1 MDRRER
7 NAGCSSHTKTGR
19 RFSANLFT
27 EIPGDN
33 PKTFLPLYF
42 VVKCRR
48 TGTPREKQ
56 DGVSQTT
63 LNRVLL
69 MAYQELIKNFERIRD
84 YMRQFYVFGFKSR
97 EEYDAK
103 SARSYDDERRR
114 IESWLGDHMAFRQD
128 GAGKNVFL
136 SVDSRRIPHNPLYK
150 AFKAKSF
157 TGRDIAL
164 HFYILDILQPGEVR
178 TAGELAAE
186 IASDYLSA
194 FPEEYA
200 FDESTIRKKL
210 KEYVDLGLLTR
221 KKQGREVLYRRG
233 PEFDL
238 TPWQDAAAFFSESSP
253 LGVVGSYI
261 LDRYETEP
269 AAFGFKHHYLL
280 HALDS
285 QVLLSLL
292 ECIHQGR
299 EAELEILNPRREK
312 DIRQT
317 VRPVC
322 IYISTQTGRQYLLCW
337 RKNRPRFVRLDNIRK
352 VSPGK
357 PVPGPPP
364 EALEDLQ
371 GHLWGVSLGGGG
383 SLEHIEMT
391 LRIEEGEEFIAQ
403 RLEREKRCGS
413 VEPVPGGCR
422 FSADVRDAYELLP
435 WLRTFIGRIT
445 DLQCSNPAVT
455 ETFRKDLAALA
466 ELYGTGT

>member
-1 MDRRER
+1 
-7 NAGCSSHTKTGR
+7 
-19 RFSANLFT
+19 
-27 EIPGDN
+27 
-33 PKTFLPLYF
+33 
-42 VVKCRR
+42 
-48 TGTPREKQ
+48 
-56 DGVSQTT
+56 
-63 LNRVLL
+63 

-128 GAGKNVFL
+128 SGGKNVFI
-136 SVDSRRIPHNPLYK
+136 SVDSRRILHNPLYK
-150 AFKAKSF
+150 AYKAKSF
-157 TGRDIAL
+157 TSRDIAL

-178 TAGELAAE
+178 TAGELTAK

-210 KEYVDLGLLTR
+210 KEYTDMGLLER
-221 KKQGREVLYRRG
+221 KRQGREVLYSRG

-238 TPWQDAAAFFSESSP
+238 TPWQDAAAFFSEASP

-261 LDRYETEP
+261 LDRIETEP

-292 ECIHQGR
+292 ECVRQGR
-299 EAELEILNPRREK
+299 EAELDISNPRRAKEV
-312 DIRQT
+312 RQT

-337 RKNRPRFVRLDNIRK
+337 RGNCPRFVRMDNIRK
-352 VSPGK
+352 VTPGK
-357 PVPGPPP
+357 PLPGPSP
-364 EALEDLQ
+364 EALKELQ
-371 GHLWGVSLGGGG
+371 SHLWGVSLGNKDG
-383 SLEHIEMT
+383 LDHIEMT
-391 LRIEEGEEFIAQ
+391 LRIEDGEEYIAQ
-403 RLEREKRCGS
+403 RLEREKRCGT
-413 VEPVPGGCR
+413 VEPVPGGRR

-445 DLQCSNPAVT
+445 DLQCSNPAVS
-455 ETFRKDLAALA
+455 ETFRKDLAAMA
-466 ELYGTGT
+466 ELYGKKSDGAI